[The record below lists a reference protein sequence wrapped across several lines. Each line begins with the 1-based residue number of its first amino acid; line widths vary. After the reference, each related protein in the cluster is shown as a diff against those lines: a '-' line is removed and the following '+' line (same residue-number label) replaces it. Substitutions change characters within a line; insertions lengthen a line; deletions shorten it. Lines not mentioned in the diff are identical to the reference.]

1 MSTPSPN
8 LASRDIRAVISAL
21 PNRRVKTER
30 DRPLYYQ
37 RRNCIER
44 MFGLLKINRAIAN
57 RYVPLANCFG
67 SRVNAA

>member
-8 LASRDIRAVISAL
+8 LASRDIRAVISAR

-30 DRPLYYQ
+30 DRPLYQQ
-37 RRNCIER
+37 RNRIER

-67 SRVNAA
+67 SRGNAA